1 MLGILKKMES
11 DFCGL
16 QKQIW
21 QMMQQHRKE
30 INELIEMNTINE
42 EIWVKYRTELFKGTE
57 ELEEV
62 ISSI

>member
-1 MLGILKKMES
+1 MNVGNPKKMES

-30 INELIEMNTINE
+30 INELIEM
-42 EIWVKYRTELFKGTE
+42 KSG
-57 ELEEV
+57 
-62 ISSI
+62 